1 MSDTDGDLFL
11 EGKKCVS
18 CVIVHIDGVAV
29 FLHDEKHQQ
38 ISTSI
43 ATVKKSHLYA
53 VLENA
58 PGDAL
63 LGKVRD
69 SMDIARY
76 PIEAAFAYAAAQ
88 NASLQFGLRDVLTAG
103 PTRLVGNNCPITTQI
118 LSNNDC
124 SFRMMTFSI
133 SIEPTPAVLDE
144 LEQKFIMVDR
154 KRVISKPTNQPGELM
169 EVFYQGLKMTKMSG
183 IVTLLFWDLRYA

>member
-1 MSDTDGDLFL
+1 MSDTDDDLYI
-11 EGKKCVS
+11 EGKKCVT
-18 CVIVHIDGVAV
+18 CVLVHIDGTAI
-29 FLHDEKHQQ
+29 FLHDEKNQQ

-43 ATVKKSHLYA
+43 ATVKKKHLYA
-53 VLENA
+53 VIENA

-63 LGKVRD
+63 LGKVREC
-69 SMDIARY
+69 MDLSRY

-118 LSNNDC
+118 LENND
-124 SFRMMTFSI
+124 RAYKMMTFSI

-144 LEQKFIMVDR
+144 LQQKFILVDR
-154 KRVISKPTNQPGELM
+154 KRVISKPTTNPGELM
-169 EVFYQGLKMTKMSG
+169 EVYFQGLKMTKMSG
-183 IVTLLFWDLRYA
+183 IVTLLFWDLRFA